1 MARVS
6 SAKDAILEWSVF
18 LSMSLISIRNIR
30 GPMTLPCGTPLITGR
45 GDDSVPLTITDC
57 VRFERNSLIH
67 DRSLPLIPKLKAF
80 ARTIL
85 WSTLSNALAKSR
97 YTTSTLLPCSS
108 SEMMLSWWER
118 SCVRHERPGRNPCWF
133 SFMRLFWSRKP
144 ASLFRRIFSK
154 ILMMCDVK
162 ATGL

>member
-1 MARVS
+1 MWKRSSWRLTASFSHFIPLVARVS

-18 LSMSLISIRNIR
+18 SSMSPISIRNIR

-45 GDDSVPLTITDC
+45 GDDSVPFTITDY
-57 VRFERNSLIH
+57 VRFERNSFIH

-97 YTTSTLLPCSS
+97 YMTSTLFPLKFTSHFIKVRPHGLLQRTHVKEGSS
-108 SEMMLSWWER
+108 QGTS
-118 SCVRHERPGRNPCWF
+118 
-133 SFMRLFWSRKP
+133 
-144 ASLFRRIFSK
+144 
-154 ILMMCDVK
+154 
-162 ATGL
+162 